1 MRPYGAANPIDQIP
15 LIPDTVG
22 AGIISSAGA
31 IVTGDWP
38 TNAQL
43 VFFNSALDFWANYRT
58 TGVNIPTTNSN
69 GTTASS
75 GMNVLNPGIRQIST
89 ADSTGYSLTAAS
101 SGVISIEFWR
111 K

>member
-1 MRPYGAANPIDQIP
+1 MRAYGALSPTDQIP

-22 AGIISSAGA
+22 AAIISSAGA
-31 IVTGDWP
+31 VVAADWP
-38 TNAQL
+38 TGAQL
-43 VFFNSALDFWANYRT
+43 VFFNSTGDFWVNYRT
-58 TGVNIPTTNSN
+58 TGVNIPSTNSN

-89 ADSTGYSLTAAS
+89 GESTGYSLTMRT
-101 SGVISIEFWR
+101 SGEISIELWR